1 MEKTIRPASGWP
13 MLALFVALLLGGIGL
28 IVMKAIWLGALLL
41 AFSLLL
47 IAPGFIAV
55 EPNSS
60 RVLTLFGAYV
70 GSVKES
76 GFFFVNPFFTRKK
89 VSLRAVTFDVPVIK
103 VNDKQGNPIMIGA
116 VVVYRVSDTYKAA
129 FGVEDYHEFAK
140 TQSESAVRKLAGM
153 YSYDNLEDEDAV
165 VTLRTNSD
173 EVNHQLAREISDRLE
188 IAGIEVIEAR
198 INHLAYATEI
208 AGAMLQ
214 RQQASAIIA
223 ARSKIVEG
231 AVGMVEMALEQLS
244 RKDVVHLD
252 EERKA
257 AMVSNLM
264 VVLCSDKAATP
275 VLNAG
280 TLHH

>member
-1 MEKTIRPASGWP
+1 
-13 MLALFVALLLGGIGL
+13 MLALFVALLLGGTGL
-28 IVMKAIWLGALLL
+28 IVMKAIWLGVSLL

-153 YSYDNLEDEDAV
+153 YSYDNLEDEEAV

-173 EVNHQLAREISDRLE
+173 EVNHQLAREIGDRLE

-244 RKDVVHLD
+244 QKDVVHLD

>member
-28 IVMKAIWLGALLL
+28 IIMKAIWLGILLL
-41 AFSLLL
+41 VLSLLL

-173 EVNHQLAREISDRLE
+173 EVNQQLAREIGDRLE

-214 RQQASAIIA
+214 RQQATAIIA

-244 RKDVVHLD
+244 KKEVVHLD